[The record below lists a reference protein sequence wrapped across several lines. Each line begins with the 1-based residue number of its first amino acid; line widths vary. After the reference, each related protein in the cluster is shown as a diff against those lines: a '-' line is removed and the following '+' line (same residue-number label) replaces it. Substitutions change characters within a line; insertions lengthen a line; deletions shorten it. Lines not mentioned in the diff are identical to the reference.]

1 MTRAFGG
8 IRTALAVCL
17 LISSVLA
24 AVSVARQSPS
34 ELRRRFDHAR
44 VTLLELVAWIDSS
57 IRGARPRPIAAERSS
72 FHGGSKPAASSP
84 APAPR

>member
-34 ELRRRFDHAR
+34 ELRRHFDRAR
-44 VTLLELVAWIDSS
+44 ATLLELVVWIDAS
-57 IRGARPRPIAAERSS
+57 IHGARPRPIAAIRSRS
-72 FHGGSKPAASSP
+72 YGESKPAASSS
-84 APAPR
+84 ATAPR